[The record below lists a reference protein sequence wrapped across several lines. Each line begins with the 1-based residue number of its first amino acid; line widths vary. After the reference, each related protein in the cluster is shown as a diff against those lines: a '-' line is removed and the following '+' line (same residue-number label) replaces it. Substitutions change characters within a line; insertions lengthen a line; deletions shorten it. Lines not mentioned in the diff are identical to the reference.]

1 LRSAFFVFYCYICVI
16 ELNLLN
22 MKRILALLT
31 ACVLAVAAYAQTAE
45 EIIAK
50 MDAVMEQVDEANGFR
65 MTMDLKIPLL
75 GTMSTNAWSR
85 GDKMRLEAKMMGK
98 QLITWQDGETEWTYD
113 AEENTITI
121 ENQDKTKKSE
131 EKENMKMFESATEG
145 YDVSIAKENAD
156 SWTIK
161 CRKNRSNTNKDDPK
175 NMEIVVA
182 KETFYP
188 MSLSAKVEMVTVTMR
203 NLQFSVSEKD
213 VTFNKADYPGATIID
228 KR

>member
-1 LRSAFFVFYCYICVI
+1 
-16 ELNLLN
+16 

-31 ACVLAVAAYAQTAE
+31 AFVLAVAAYAQTAE

-50 MDAVMEQVDEANGFR
+50 MDEAMSQVSEENGFR
-65 MTMDLKIPLL
+65 MTMDMKIPIL
-75 GTMSTNAWSR
+75 GTMSTNAWTL
-85 GDKMRLEAKMMGK
+85 GDKMRMEAKMMGK

-121 ENQDKTKKSE
+121 ENQDKTKESTE
-131 EKENMKMFESATEG
+131 QENMKMFQSATEG

-161 CRKNRSNTNKDDPK
+161 CKKNRSNTNKDDPK

-182 KETFYP
+182 KGTYYP
-188 MSLSAKVEMVTVTMR
+188 MSLSAKVDMVTVTMR

-213 VTFNKADYPGATIID
+213 VTFNKADYPTATIID
-228 KR
+228 KRK

>member
-1 LRSAFFVFYCYICVI
+1 
-16 ELNLLN
+16 
-22 MKRILALLT
+22 MKRFFALLT
-31 ACVLAVAAYAQTAE
+31 ACLLAWAAYAQTAE

-50 MDAVMEQVDEANGFR
+50 MDEAMSQVSEENGFR
-65 MTMDLKIPLL
+65 MTMDMKIPIL

-85 GDKMRLEAKMMGK
+85 GNKMRMEAKMMGK

-113 AEENTITI
+113 AEENSITI
-121 ENQDKTKKSE
+121 ENQDKSKQSE
-131 EKENMKMFESATEG
+131 EKENMKMFQSATEG

-161 CRKNRSNTNKDDPK
+161 CKKNRSNTNKDDPK

-182 KETFYP
+182 KGTYYP
-188 MSLSAKVEMVTVTMR
+188 MSLSAKVDMVTVTLR
-203 NLQFSVSEKD
+203 NLQFNVSEKD